1 MPLDRETQPKDTRP
15 RWSQRVLARLRF
27 AVPLLVAIA
36 GTLWVLQPL
45 REASALPAPPLPS
58 YTPEPPDFQEML
70 VLGPTAFAPQTRGAV
85 RVLIRDPR
93 SGQPVPGVQVRIS
106 LVAVGQASAGEM
118 LFRGETNDLGT
129 LDAAF
134 EVPAAEEG
142 EWTMAIDAAGPVGEQ
157 HVARRVTIQRPLV
170 LSARTPRGIYHPGE
184 QVQVWI
190 WAGGRLDRRPASGH
204 PVAWR
209 LLDPRGNRICAEGI
223 QTSEYGVAQGRCTLA
238 EGAGEGPY
246 RLVATLGAV
255 TTESTLW
262 VESREQG
269 LLGVDVRSAR
279 GYVVV
284 GQSMDA
290 QVQATDAYG
299 KPVANAAVEVEA
311 RLAPEGALL
320 FRRAGETDG
329 AGSYSLQAAGEDLL
343 KLGLESGA
351 SVQLTA
357 WVVDAEGHSGRGEAR
372 LPVSEQEIEIA
383 AWPEGAVL
391 EAGIENWIHVRARY
405 PDGRAARCELE
416 ATIPGVEQG
425 IQAETDVEG
434 MARIPVTPDPASRLQ
449 ISLRAVDDAGSTGS
463 VRLDLPVAHAAQH
476 LLLRP
481 ERVHFACGET
491 MRVEALTAETVGAV
505 YLDLRVEGQQ
515 VGVHAA
521 PVEEGRARYEVPLPR
536 EWSGPVELDAYALL
550 PDGTLLRDAREV
562 WVECS
567 APLQVR
573 ARWLEDEPGS
583 PAMARVAVKTTS
595 DGGTG
600 APALVTASLLRP
612 GDGRGEDRAQL
623 VQQPVPHPVPAADL
637 VPQYA
642 ETASKLRPISAAVL
656 RSFQSYREAWT
667 ERASAFAVAAER
679 ISWGA
684 VALLFLSWM
693 VTLPCIWRR
702 RRSPLPP
709 LLGALLLGPLL
720 IVAGVLGAHVGAISM
735 GPGAILALALAWLGA
750 LLAALAQAW
759 ADEESGWMPSVG
771 AMAVAGGILAVG
783 LHYAT
788 RHAVGADTSLTFGGW
803 AGLGGVCL
811 ALSAFG
817 LGQLRDGKPQRA
829 LTAFS
834 LVLVL
839 AATWGGT
846 ILADWGPEGPAYQ
859 DPPPL
864 RPRVDPPAPLPIEA
878 PTTLL
883 TVAGGDAPLS
893 LPTAGGGQLLH
904 WVPGVE
910 TNEQGTALF
919 EVPRAETPD
928 GVRVRTFAVDKQ
940 GRWGSEDTV
949 LALAKPVWA
958 TVQLPAELTVGD
970 QLDLPVTVHNAL
982 PVSSSVRISVTKGG
996 WFTLRPASTAT
1007 QEVTLPPGG
1016 EYAFALPI
1024 RVEAWGEQEFGLS
1037 VQSASWSE
1045 AITRAVKV
1053 QPNGEWVAG
1062 AYSWWVEEESR
1073 YKFRIPWAAYEDT
1086 DRIAVR
1092 IYSGPRSVLSGALA
1106 YASEGTGSTFDQLVG
1121 GVEARLARVSF
1132 MQRVNDGSGSLRA
1145 ELERRLTLDY
1155 QRLLAFETT
1164 RGGFGA
1170 VPGAPADLYRSAVAL
1185 RCLSEL
1191 ADLLPVELEAVD
1203 RTAAW
1208 LLAQQGT
1215 DGTWQLE
1222 HPAPSWA
1229 ALPHAELPITA
1240 YVAWALLDAGYGES
1254 DGVEAAVQH
1263 LQQYLDGAQDPY
1275 VLALVTNALLSTG
1288 EESDATVTALARLA
1302 EQAEVR
1308 YGTARWHSG
1317 LQTLSGAAGG
1327 EVEAGGYRTPSVKVE
1342 VTALATLALAR
1353 GGSHPQEVE
1362 AGLAMLIDSRDVSG
1376 TWNAPSSTSL
1386 TLRAFL
1392 AALSAPPAD
1401 PAEQPVSARVSVGV
1415 NDGEA
1420 RALDLQG
1427 DAGAE
1432 VVFEELEKGYNDIE
1446 IRVDGDRVA
1455 YQIAGSYC
1463 LRWSQVPPPLPE
1475 EEELSVEVS
1484 YDRTSLLVGETITAT
1499 AVVML
1504 NRPGTAPLTLLELG
1518 LPPGLTLVEAD
1529 LERLVADG
1537 VIARYERAGER
1548 LRVYLMGLSSKK
1560 PVRLTYRLR
1569 AGFPLRVLTQ
1579 PSYGVDIANPQRPA
1593 VRAPVTIEVR

>member
-1 MPLDRETQPKDTRP
+1 MPFDRETQPKDTRP
-15 RWSQRVLARLRF
+15 RWGQRALSRLRF
-27 AVPLLVAIA
+27 AVPLLVVIA

-93 SGQPVPGVQVRIS
+93 SGHPVPGVEVWIS
-106 LVAVGQASAGEM
+106 LNAVSQASAGEM

-129 LDAAF
+129 VDAAF
-134 EVPAAEEG
+134 EVPAVEEG

-170 LSARTPRGIYHPGE
+170 LSARTPKRIYHPGE

-190 WAGGRLDRRPASGH
+190 WAGGRIDRRPASGQ
-204 PVAWR
+204 PVAWT
-209 LLDPRGNRICAEGI
+209 LLDARGNRICAEVI
-223 QTSEYGVAQGRCTLA
+223 QISEYGVAQGRCTLA
-238 EGAGEGPY
+238 DGAGEGPY
-246 RLVATLGAV
+246 RLVATLGEV
-255 TTESTLW
+255 TTESELW
-262 VESREQG
+262 VESRVPG
-269 LLGVDVRSAR
+269 VLRVDVRSAR
-279 GYVVV
+279 GYLVV

-320 FRRAGETDG
+320 FRRAGETNG
-329 AGSYSLQAAGEDLL
+329 AGSYSLEAAGEDLL

-357 WVVDAEGHSGRGEAR
+357 WVIDAEGHSGRGEAWV
-372 LPVSEQEIEIA
+372 PVSEQEIEIA
-383 AWPEGAVL
+383 AWPESAVL
-391 EAGIENWIHVRARY
+391 EPGIENWIHVRARY
-405 PDGRAARCELE
+405 PDGRAAQCELE
-416 ATIPGVEQG
+416 AVVPGVEQA
-425 IQAETDVEG
+425 IQAETDAEG
-434 MARIPVTPDPASRLQ
+434 LARIPVTPDPASRLR

-463 VRLDLPVAHAAQH
+463 VRLDLPVADAAQH

-481 ERVHFACGET
+481 EGAHYACGET
-491 MRVEALTAETVGAV
+491 MRIEALTAETVEAV
-505 YLDLRVEGQQ
+505 YLDLRVGGQQ
-515 VGVHAA
+515 VAAHAA

-562 WVECS
+562 WVECP

-573 ARWLEDEPGS
+573 ARRLEDEPGS
-583 PAMARVAVKTTS
+583 PAMARVAVETTS
-595 DGGTG
+595 NGGTG
-600 APALVTASLLRP
+600 APALVTASLIRP
-612 GDGRGEDRAQL
+612 GDEGEDRAQL
-623 VQQPVPHPVPAADL
+623 VEQPVPRPVPAADL

-642 ETASKLRPISAAVL
+642 ETASKFRPISAAVL
-656 RSFQSYREAWT
+656 RSFESYREAWA
-667 ERASAFAVAAER
+667 ERASAFAVASER
-679 ISWGA
+679 FSWGA
-684 VALLFLSWM
+684 VGLFFLSWM

-709 LLGALLLGPLL
+709 LLGALLLGSLL

-735 GPGAILALALAWLGA
+735 GPGAVLALGLAWLGA

-759 ADEESGWMPSVG
+759 AEEESGWMPSAG
-771 AMAVAGGILAVG
+771 AVAVAGGILAVG

-788 RHAVGADTSLTFGGW
+788 SHAVGADSSLSLGGW

-817 LGQLRDGKPQRA
+817 LGRLRDGRPQHA

-846 ILADWGPEGPAYQ
+846 ILAGWGPEGPAYQ
-859 DPPPL
+859 EPPPL
-864 RPRVDPPAPLPIEA
+864 RPRVDPPAPLPVEA

-893 LPTAGGGQLLH
+893 LPTAGGGELLQ
-904 WVPGVE
+904 WVPSVE
-910 TNEQGTALF
+910 TNEQGTALL
-919 EVPRAETPD
+919 EVPFAETPD

-949 LALAKPVWA
+949 LAFAKPVWA
-958 TVQLPAELTVGD
+958 TVRLPAELTVGD

-996 WFTLRPASTAT
+996 WFTLRTASTAT
-1007 QEVTLPPGG
+1007 QEASLPPGG
-1016 EYAFALPI
+1016 EHTFVLPI
-1024 RVEAWGEQEFGLS
+1024 RVEAWGEQELGLS
-1037 VQSASWSE
+1037 VQSATWSE
-1045 AITRAVKV
+1045 AITRVVRV

-1062 AYSWWVEEESR
+1062 AYSWWVEEETR

-1092 IYSGPRSVLSGALA
+1092 IYAGHQSVLSGALA
-1106 YASEGTGSTFDQLVG
+1106 YASEGTGSTLDQLVG
-1121 GVEARLARVSF
+1121 GVEATLARVPYL
-1132 MQRVNDGSGSLRA
+1132 QRVDGGSGSLRA
-1145 ELERRLTLDY
+1145 ELERRLTLDH
-1155 QRLLAFETT
+1155 QRLLAFEAT

-1191 ADLLPVELEAVD
+1191 ASLLPVESEAVD

-1208 LLAQQGT
+1208 LLAQQAT

-1222 HPAPSWA
+1222 HPPPSWA

-1263 LQQYLDGAQDPY
+1263 LQQYLESAQDPY

-1327 EVEAGGYRTPSVKVE
+1327 EIEAGGYRTPSVKVE

-1353 GGSHPQEVE
+1353 GGSHPEEVE

-1386 TLRAFL
+1386 ALRAFL
-1392 AALSAPPAD
+1392 AGLSEPPAD
-1401 PAEQPVSARVSVGV
+1401 PAEHPVSARVSVGV

-1420 RALDLQG
+1420 RALDLKG
-1427 DAGAE
+1427 DASAE

-1446 IRVDGDRVA
+1446 IKVDGDRVA

-1475 EEELSVEVS
+1475 EEGLSVEVS

-1499 AVVML
+1499 AVAML

-1518 LPPGLTLVEAD
+1518 LPPGLTVIEAD

-1537 VIARYERAGER
+1537 VIARYERARER
-1548 LRVYLMGLSSKK
+1548 LRVYLVGLSNEK

-1593 VRAPVTIEVR
+1593 VRAPVAIEVR